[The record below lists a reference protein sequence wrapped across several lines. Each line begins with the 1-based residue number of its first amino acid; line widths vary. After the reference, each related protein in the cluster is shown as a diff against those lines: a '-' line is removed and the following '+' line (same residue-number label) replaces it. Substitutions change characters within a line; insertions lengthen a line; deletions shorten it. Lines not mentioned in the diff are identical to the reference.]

1 MTDKMAKTIVIPIKN
16 EFFKCSKTYPKHEVI
31 TTIDKILYIEEF
43 ESGTWLNCNWE
54 ADGEWKYKVTLAD
67 RRTIEVYKETYDM
80 LKKEMELAV

>member
-16 EFFKCSKTYPKHEVI
+16 EFFKSSKTYPQDKII
-31 TTIDKILYIEEF
+31 TTIDKVLYIEEI
-43 ESGTWLNCNWE
+43 ECGTWLNCNWE

-67 RRTIEVYKETYDM
+67 RCTIEVYKETYDM